1 MHVQY
6 DVGEGAA
13 DIGAETDTLGDAG
26 HYWALMAAKAAS
38 RMALQRV
45 KLHGLRAMENEIG
58 AAPKLLW
65 GASVSSPR
73 KRG

>member
-1 MHVQY
+1 
-6 DVGEGAA
+6 
-13 DIGAETDTLGDAG
+13 LGDAG